1 MSNKRRAKS
10 VYFEPK
16 LESEIDK
23 ICKKY
28 NLSFSAVVSDAVEK
42 QIRKSKGEADDID
55 GKLKNLSTALHQH
68 RERTSQDIYLVTE
81 LLLSFVKHSMITT
94 PDIPEEEMKAATAIG
109 NARFEKWLE
118 GFQQSILT
126 SGGTSKEIFKDEE

>member
-1 MSNKRRAKS
+1 MPKKRRAKS

-16 LESEIDK
+16 LESEIDT

-42 QIRKSKGEADDID
+42 QIRKSKGEADDVD

-68 RERTSQDIYLVTE
+68 REKTGQDIYLMTE
-81 LLLSFVKHSMITT
+81 LLLSFVRHTMIHT
-94 PDIPEEEMKAATAIG
+94 PDIPAEELKAATVIG
-109 NARFEKWLE
+109 NAKFDKWLE
-118 GFQQSILT
+118 SFQQSILT
-126 SGGTSKEIFKDEE
+126 DGGTSKEIFKDEE